1 MSLNTTLTTSD
12 ADLLLQML
20 CCVIAA
26 DKRVSGKEVQ
36 VVADT
41 LSAVGDATFASGV
54 KDVVIRRC
62 KEVHSKGVDVY
73 VAELIPLIA
82 AKQGSALTAAFTR
95 VANDLMKADGEA
107 TAEEQRVA
115 SLLIQAMGAAQ
126 APTPVMASQDGPNPA
141 PEQAH
146 SSVQRSASV
155 AANSVPASFPQ
166 RIASLICIAACFTLA
181 ITLLD
186 RVLGGGWR
194 SIGSMTSSFLL
205 MAFGLLPAFAV
216 SQLSPD
222 EKQATRNGLMA
233 GGIAGLAYGAI
244 LPGGFFGACV
254 GAGSAFLAKRF
265 ITKASA
271 GVQVAAVGLALVAA
285 HALGMLPPTR
295 IENASESRKRL
306 AEAEAANPKGR
317 LNVFKAVVAKFKEFP
332 DRFAPESQREAYNQE
347 MGRLVREFTEYP
359 FDAKANPSI
368 ARSIV
373 ELFEAK
379 IEGRYSGYQYNLI
392 EECVRNIYSDSL
404 NR

>member
-1 MSLNTTLTTSD
+1 MSLNTTLTTSE

-222 EKQATRNGLMA
+222 EKQATGNGLMA
-233 GGIAGLAYGAI
+233 GGIAGLAYGAAVRSI
-244 LPGGFFGACV
+244 LPGAFFGACV
-254 GAGSAFLAKRF
+254 GAGSAFIAKRF

-295 IENASESRKRL
+295 IENGRRAQ
-306 AEAEAANPKGR
+306 AEA
-317 LNVFKAVVAKFKEFP
+317 
-332 DRFAPESQREAYNQE
+332 
-347 MGRLVREFTEYP
+347 M
-359 FDAKANPSI
+359 
-368 ARSIV
+368 
-373 ELFEAK
+373 
-379 IEGRYSGYQYNLI
+379 
-392 EECVRNIYSDSL
+392 SDSNGIGNGNGIITKKEYEQWWVQEFGPIKTSSDRRNFEEGWSVMQQTGANMPGL
-404 NR
+404 R